1 MGASAAEGH
10 GLHFEKLDSP
20 TQACAQG
27 SQRLHAADTR
37 TGTPAGAG
45 AVPPRGPEV
54 NGGAW
59 GGGLRGE
66 ASPQEQDGVR
76 GAAGLATVAGV
87 TGEGLMAEQNG

>member
-1 MGASAAEGH
+1 M
-10 GLHFEKLDSP
+10 
-20 TQACAQG
+20 
-27 SQRLHAADTR
+27 
-37 TGTPAGAG
+37 
-45 AVPPRGPEV
+45 PPRGPEV

-76 GAAGLATVAGV
+76 GAAGLATVAGG